1 MVDDVTVRCGEE
13 AHSMRTKCLAKEGKI
28 VLTATLYPRLLWSLL
43 RKVDQLSYFFLSLI
57 SLSNTAHSITHL

>member
-28 VLTATLYPRLLWSLL
+28 VLMMHVRQELDIVLAEVNYRLLLRTASSLYKL
-43 RKVDQLSYFFLSLI
+43 VC
-57 SLSNTAHSITHL
+57 